1 LAVRLATESR
11 LPHVELDLL
20 RYRSNWR
27 EVPTGEFIDQVG
39 AATQAPC
46 WIIDGNYSAVRNL
59 TWSRADLVVWLDY
72 SLPVILYRLLTRT
85 IHRLFTKANIGNEN
99 REQLLRVLGR
109 RSILLWAIRSHAPLR
124 KEYEIMV
131 KSLHSD
137 APYVIRHRSPKET
150 RVWLSEVHAVGP
162 GSGADD
168 EDEVT
173 GISWATADRY

>member
-1 LAVRLATESR
+1 LAVRLSAASG

-27 EVPTGEFIDQVG
+27 EVPTGEFSDQVG
-39 AATQAPC
+39 AAIQAPY

-72 SLPVILYRLLTRT
+72 SLSVILYRLLTRT
-85 IHRLFTKANIGNEN
+85 IHRLFTKANVGNGN
-99 REQLLRVLGR
+99 REQFRRVLGR

-124 KEYEIMV
+124 AEYEIMIE
-131 KSLHSD
+131 SLHSE
-137 APYVIRHRSPKET
+137 APYIIRHRSPKET
-150 RVWLSEVHAVGP
+150 KAWLSEVHAA

-173 GISWATADRY
+173 GISWAVADRY